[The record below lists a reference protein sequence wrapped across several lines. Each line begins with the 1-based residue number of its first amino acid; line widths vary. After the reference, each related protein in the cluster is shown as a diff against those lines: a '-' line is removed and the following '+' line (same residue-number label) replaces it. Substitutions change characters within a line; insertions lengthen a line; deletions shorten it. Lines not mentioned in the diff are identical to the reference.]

1 MIIYFIRHGESEGN
15 KENTHQH
22 TNTPLS
28 DGGIKQAES
37 LAERLKDVHF
47 DLIYS
52 STSTRAVQTAELINK
67 KLNVKIEPWD
77 DLIEMKMPSEIRG
90 KSIDDPEVV
99 KIKKLIHENYYKGN
113 FKYSDEETF
122 NELNERAKRVLK
134 HLEEK
139 HGNQTILVVSH
150 STAIKAMVGR
160 IVFDDELT
168 PKVLL
173 KMRFHMWANN
183 TGITICEK
191 HPKYGWQLDTWND
204 MTHL

>member
-1 MIIYFIRHGESEGN
+1 MLIYFVRHGESEGN
-15 KENTHQH
+15 KNNIHQH
-22 TNTPLS
+22 PDIPLS
-28 DGGIKQAES
+28 DNGIKQAQS
-37 LAERLKDVHF
+37 LAKRLKSIHF

-52 STSTRAVQTAELINK
+52 SPNKRALQTTEILNK
-67 KLNVKIEPWD
+67 SLNTKIETWD
-77 DLIEMKMPSEIRG
+77 DLIEMKMPSEIWG
-90 KSIDDPEVV
+90 KKVDDPDVM
-99 KIKKLIHENYYKGN
+99 KIKKLIWKNYHTGN

-139 HGNQTILVVSH
+139 HENQTILVVSH

-160 IVFDDELT
+160 IVFNDELT
-168 PKVLL
+168 PNMLFR
-173 KMRFHMWANN
+173 MRTHIWANN

-191 HPKYGWQLDTWND
+191 TERWGWQLNTWND